1 MKLTKL
7 SYEMKKTEDLVPY
20 AQNSRTHSGHQVNK
34 IADSIK
40 EFGFLNPVI
49 IDKKQGIIAGH
60 GRVMAAKQLEL
71 KEVPTIQASHL
82 SEKQKKAYI
91 IADNRLAL
99 DAGWNEKTLLKELLE
114 LENQEY
120 DLKLT
125 GFEQSELDKILGNLD
140 AETEGTIKFSEEVGE
155 AHNFVVLYFD
165 NDIDWLSAQTHFELE
180 SVHSK
185 RQNGKPWSKGI
196 GRVINGANYLKKL
209 KT

>member
-1 MKLTKL
+1 
-7 SYEMKKTEDLVPY
+7 MKKTDDLVPY
-20 AQNSRTHSGHQVNK
+20 AQNSRTHSAHQVNK

-40 EFGFLNPVI
+40 EFGFINPVI

-82 SEKQKKAYI
+82 SAKQKKAYI

-99 DAGWNEKTLLKELLE
+99 DAGWNEKTLMKELLD
-114 LENQEY
+114 LEQQEY
-120 DLKLT
+120 NLKLT

-140 AETEGTIKFSEEVGE
+140 AETDGTIKFSEEVGE

-165 NDIDWLSAQTHFELE
+165 NDLDWLSAQTHFNLE

-185 RQNGKPWSKGI
+185 RQNGKPWSKGV
-196 GRVINGANYLKKL
+196 GRVINGAEYLKKL
-209 KT
+209 KQ

>member
-1 MKLTKL
+1 
-7 SYEMKKTEDLVPY
+7 MKKTEDLVPY
-20 AQNSRTHSGHQVNK
+20 AQNSRTHSAHQVNK

>member
-1 MKLTKL
+1 
-7 SYEMKKTEDLVPY
+7 MKKTEDLVPY

>member
-1 MKLTKL
+1 M
-7 SYEMKKTEDLVPY
+7 PY
-20 AQNSRTHSGHQVNK
+20 AQNSRTHSAHQVNK

-71 KEVPTIQASHL
+71 KEIPTIQASHL
-82 SEKQKKAYI
+82 SEKQKKAYV

-99 DAGWNEKTLLKELLE
+99 DAGWNEKALMKELLD
-114 LENQEY
+114 LEQQEY

-140 AETEGTIKFSEEVGE
+140 AETDGTIKFSEEVGE

-165 NDIDWLSAQTHFELE
+165 NDLDWLSAQTHFNLE

-196 GRVINGANYLKKL
+196 GRVINGAEYLKKL

>member
-1 MKLTKL
+1 
-7 SYEMKKTEDLVPY
+7 MKKTEDLVPY
-20 AQNSRTHSGHQVNK
+20 AQNSRTHSAHQVNK

-71 KEVPTIQASHL
+71 KEIPTIQASHL
-82 SEKQKKAYI
+82 SEKQKKAYV

-99 DAGWNEKTLLKELLE
+99 DAGWNEKALMKELLD
-114 LENQEY
+114 LEQQEY

-140 AETEGTIKFSEEVGE
+140 AETDGTIKFSEEVGE

-165 NDIDWLSAQTHFELE
+165 NDLDWLSAQTHFNLE

-196 GRVINGANYLKKL
+196 GRVINGAEYLKKL

>member
-1 MKLTKL
+1 
-7 SYEMKKTEDLVPY
+7 MKKTEDLVPY
-20 AQNSRTHSGHQVNK
+20 AQNSRTHSAHQVNK

-40 EFGFLNPVI
+40 EFGFINPVI

-82 SEKQKKAYI
+82 SAKQKKAYI

-99 DAGWNEKTLLKELLE
+99 DAGWNEKTLMKELLD
-114 LENQEY
+114 LEQQEY
-120 DLKLT
+120 NLKLT

-140 AETEGTIKFSEEVGE
+140 AETDGTIKFSEEVGE

-165 NDIDWLSAQTHFELE
+165 NDLDWLSAQTHFNLE

-196 GRVINGANYLKKL
+196 GRVINGAEYLKKL
-209 KT
+209 KQ

>member
-1 MKLTKL
+1 
-7 SYEMKKTEDLVPY
+7 MKKTEDLVPY
-20 AQNSRTHSGHQVNK
+20 AQNSRTHSAHQVNK

-40 EFGFLNPVI
+40 EFGFINPVI
-49 IDKKQGIIAGH
+49 IDKEQGIIAGH

-82 SEKQKKAYI
+82 STEQKKAYV

-99 DAGWNEKTLLKELLE
+99 DAGWNEKTLMKELLD
-114 LENQEY
+114 LEQQEY
-120 DLKLT
+120 NLKLT

-140 AETEGTIKFSEEVGE
+140 AETDGTIKFSEEVGE

-165 NDIDWLSAQTHFELE
+165 NDLDWLSAQTHFNLE

-185 RQNGKPWSKGI
+185 RQNGKPWSKGV
-196 GRVINGANYLKKL
+196 GRVINGAEYLKKL
-209 KT
+209 KQ

>member
-1 MKLTKL
+1 
-7 SYEMKKTEDLVPY
+7 MKKTDDLVPY
-20 AQNSRTHSGHQVNK
+20 AQNSRTHSAHQVNK

-40 EFGFLNPVI
+40 EFGFINPVI

-82 SEKQKKAYI
+82 SAKQKKAYI

-99 DAGWNEKTLLKELLE
+99 DAGWNEKTLMKELLD
-114 LENQEY
+114 LEQQEY
-120 DLKLT
+120 NLKLT

-140 AETEGTIKFSEEVGE
+140 AETDGTIKFSEEVGE

-165 NDIDWLSAQTHFELE
+165 NDLDWLSAQTHFNLE

-196 GRVINGANYLKKL
+196 GRVINGAEYLKKL
-209 KT
+209 KQ

>member
-1 MKLTKL
+1 
-7 SYEMKKTEDLVPY
+7 MKKTDDLVPY
-20 AQNSRTHSGHQVNK
+20 AQNSRTHSAHQVNK

-71 KEVPTIQASHL
+71 KEIPTIQASHL
-82 SEKQKKAYI
+82 SEKQKKAYV

-99 DAGWNEKTLLKELLE
+99 DAGWNEKALMKELLD
-114 LENQEY
+114 LEQQEY

-140 AETEGTIKFSEEVGE
+140 AETDGTIKFSEEVGE

-165 NDIDWLSAQTHFELE
+165 SDLDWLSAQTHFNLE

-185 RQNGKPWSKGI
+185 RQNGKPWSKGV
-196 GRVINGANYLKKL
+196 GRVINGAEYLKKL
-209 KT
+209 KQ

>member
-1 MKLTKL
+1 MAKL
-7 SYEMKKTEDLVPY
+7 SYEMKKTDDLVPY
-20 AQNSRTHSGHQVNK
+20 AQNSRTHSAHQVNK

-40 EFGFLNPVI
+40 EFGFINPVI

-82 SEKQKKAYI
+82 SAKQKKAYI

-99 DAGWNEKTLLKELLE
+99 DAGWNEKTLMKELLD
-114 LENQEY
+114 LEQQEY
-120 DLKLT
+120 NLKLT

-140 AETEGTIKFSEEVGE
+140 AETDGTIKFSEEVGE

-165 NDIDWLSAQTHFELE
+165 NDLDWLSAQTHFNLE

-196 GRVINGANYLKKL
+196 GRVINGAEYLKKL
-209 KT
+209 KQ